1 MGGRGAE
8 EAAEAPALTG
18 DRGEGG
24 GRAPA
29 EVRPLLCTLPWLL
42 LLPPPAPPPPPPP
55 PPPWVKMLIAVAT
68 MAAASPVV
76 AGKSMVLV
84 D

>member
-42 LLPPPAPPPPPPP
+42 LPPPA
-55 PPPWVKMLIAVAT
+55 PWVKMLIAVAT